1 MSVAPSTERLARDRG
16 VASIRRIGPVL
27 DLFTPDRPEWRMS
40 EIARALSMPKSTA
53 HALLGSMVDV
63 GLLSLTPR
71 RRYQLGWSL
80 LSLGERMR
88 VGLDFRRHA
97 LPAMQELARAVHET
111 VVLSALD
118 RSSVVIVERVEGD
131 HPMVRLAG
139 AAPGTRAPAHRTAAG
154 LVLLAARP
162 PREVGALL
170 DGLPGL
176 AALQR
181 TLDDVRRR
189 GVGIARGELATDVA
203 AIAAPLTDAHG
214 TVVAAIGLQVPAY
227 RFPRDTTRLADAL
240 CGVAASVSRRIA
252 AQAPAP

>member
-1 MSVAPSTERLARDRG
+1 VSSAPSTEPLARDRG
-16 VASIRRIGPVL
+16 VASVRRIGPVL
-27 DLFTPDRPEWRMS
+27 DLFTADRPEWRMS
-40 EIARALSMPKSTA
+40 EIARTLGMPKSTA
-53 HALLGSMVDV
+53 HALLGSMVEV

-118 RSSVVIVERVEGD
+118 RNSVVIVERVEGD

-139 AAPGTRAPAHRTAAG
+139 AAPGSRAPAHRTAAG

-162 PREVGALL
+162 RGEVRALL

-176 AALQR
+176 DALER
-181 TLDDVRRR
+181 TLDGVRHR
-189 GVGIARGELATDVA
+189 GVGIARGELAADVA
-203 AIAAPLTDAHG
+203 AIAAPLADAHG

-227 RFPRDTTRLADAL
+227 RFPRDTSRLADAL
-240 CGVAASVSRRIA
+240 CGVAAGVSRRIA
-252 AQAPAP
+252 AQAP